1 VSNRDTEA
9 ALRYHEQT
17 KHSPYSVRVDQHY
30 LDWSIQPRPFK
41 LYEGLEPIQLPRDL
55 IESES
60 SLLSLLPR
68 IQPEQPRS
76 RPSLKDVAQLLFFSA
91 GITKKKSYP
100 GGEILFRAASCTGAL
115 YEINLYLVCAELNGL
130 AAGVYHFDPRD
141 FCLYCLRPGDHRQI
155 VASACAGKESAAAAS
170 LTVISTGTYWRN
182 AWKYRARTYRH
193 FGWDNGTLLA
203 NLLTMCTAR
212 RLPAQLILGF
222 LDGEINRLLDLDTDR
237 EVALS
242 IVGVGEGE
250 ENLPAPPKVT
260 PLGLRTLPL
269 SEIEVDYPE
278 MRKMHGFT
286 LLESRQ
292 EAAEWRGDAPA
303 SVPPKKGGRIFDLDL
318 DDFHSLSQESP
329 ERAIRRRG
337 SSRSFT
343 HKALSYKQFS
353 SLLHTCAQGIPA
365 DFLGLPGSSINN
377 WYLIVNSVE
386 GLPAGSYFFHRQ
398 QGQIELL
405 KEGDFR
411 GLAGHLGLGQGLPK
425 DASFN
430 VFFLADLDSILHRF
444 GNRGYR
450 AAQLEAGI
458 LGGKLYLAAY
468 AQGLGATGLTFFDDE
483 VIEFFSPHAAGESA
497 IFLMALGH
505 GRNPRPLRL

>member
-1 VSNRDTEA
+1 MSNRDTEA

-17 KHSPYSVRVDQHY
+17 KHSPYSVRNDAHY

-41 LYEGLEPIQLPRDL
+41 LYESLDPIQLPRDIL
-55 IESES
+55 GTDS

-68 IQPEQPRS
+68 MQPQETRS
-76 RPSLKDVAQLLFFSA
+76 RPRLEDVAQLLFFSA

-115 YEINLYLVCAELNGL
+115 YEIDFYLVCAELDGL
-130 AAGVYHFDPRD
+130 SAGIYHFNPKD

-155 VASACAGKESAAAAS
+155 VASACAGEESAAAVP

-193 FGWDNGTLLA
+193 FGWDNGTVLA

-212 RLPAQLILGF
+212 QLPAKLILGF
-222 LDGEINRLLDLDTDR
+222 LDDEINRLLDLDTDR

-242 IVGVGEGE
+242 LVGVGECE
-250 ENLPAPPKVT
+250 DDLPAPPPIQ
-260 PLGLRTLPL
+260 PLGLQTVPL
-269 SEIEVDYPE
+269 SEVEVDYPE
-278 MRKMHGFT
+278 MRKMHSNT
-286 LLESRQ
+286 LIES
-292 EAAEWRGDAPA
+292 EPEVDAWRGDAPA
-303 SVPPKKGGRIFDLDL
+303 SDSESKQGRIFELDL
-318 DDFHSLSQESP
+318 DDLLSLSPDSP
-329 ERAIRRRG
+329 EQAILRRG
-337 SSRSFT
+337 SSRSFAQ
-343 HKALSYKQFS
+343 KPISYKQFS
-353 SLLHTCAQGIPA
+353 SLLHTCAQGIAA
-365 DFLGLPGSSINN
+365 DFLGRPGSSIND

-398 QGQIELL
+398 DGQIELL
-405 KEGDFR
+405 TEGNHRD
-411 GLAGHLGLGQGLPK
+411 LAGHLGLGQELPR

-430 VFFLADLDSILHRF
+430 VFFLADLDSILRRF

-450 AAQLEAGI
+450 ATQLEAGI

-483 VIEFFSPHAAGESA
+483 VIEFFSPHAEGKSA

-505 GRNPRPLRL
+505 GRKPRLLGL